1 MIIEDMDGT
10 LLDSNKKLSP
20 HIFNLVKELKERE
33 VKFVIASGRQYF
45 NLLNNFKEIK
55 DDLVYISDNGSIV
68 YDKGESIHIDEINKE
83 EVKKALK
90 DVREGKNIYPILC
103 GVESAYVEDDNEIF
117 LENAKMSY
125 ANLKKVDNLMEV
137 FDKDRIYK
145 LSVFDIEN
153 AENNAYKLLEKYNK
167 NLLVCLSGYNWVDIM
182 NPGVNKGEAIKILQN
197 K

>member
-117 LENAKMSY
+117 LENAKMYY

>member
-1 MIIEDMDGT
+1 MIIADMDGT

-20 HIFNLVKELKERE
+20 HIFNIVKELKKRE

-117 LENAKMSY
+117 LENAKMYY
-125 ANLKKVDNLMEV
+125 ANLKKVDNLICTKRARRD
-137 FDKDRIYK
+137 FF
-145 LSVFDIEN
+145 LAF
-153 AENNAYKLLEKYNK
+153 
-167 NLLVCLSGYNWVDIM
+167 
-182 NPGVNKGEAIKILQN
+182 
-197 K
+197 